1 MTGAV
6 HTKLSIWSGALSSR
20 EAALNIHKAVGF
32 QVAEE
37 EEGLLRLELGREAFR
52 QLKNRGIEKVPVDS
66 PQAVG
71 RQSLPGSCVEIK
83 L

>member
-1 MTGAV
+1 MA
-6 HTKLSIWSGALSSR
+6 K
-20 EAALNIHKAVGF
+20 
-32 QVAEE
+32 E